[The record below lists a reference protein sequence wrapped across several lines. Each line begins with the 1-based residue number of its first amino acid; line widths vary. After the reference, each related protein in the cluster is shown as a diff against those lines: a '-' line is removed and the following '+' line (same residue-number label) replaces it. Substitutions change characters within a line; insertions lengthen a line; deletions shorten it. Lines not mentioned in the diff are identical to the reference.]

1 MKTVNLIVCLFLA
14 VSISFGQ
21 NTLTMPTEILP
32 ENTIGSV
39 QVDLTN
45 ADVISAGQLEF
56 DYNSTQGV
64 IIDGAIAIG
73 QASSHI
79 ISFNEDTS
87 NPVSVHVTIMFYSMS
102 GETISAGS
110 GNIIDLT
117 YTSTAGAGTPL
128 TITELMLSDADA
140 QHLSATGI
148 EIYYLVHFLLLLLMT
163 TQLHKLIRL

>member
-1 MKTVNLIVCLFLA
+1 MLIFSSEYKFWA
-14 VSISFGQ
+14 KYFNNAYG
-21 NTLTMPTEILP
+21 
-32 ENTIGSV
+32 
-39 QVDLTN
+39 DLTN

-110 GNIIDLT
+110 GNII
-117 YTSTAGAGTPL
+117 
-128 TITELMLSDADA
+128 
-140 QHLSATGI
+140 
-148 EIYYLVHFLLLLLMT
+148 VFF
-163 TQLHKLIRL
+163 